1 MYFLN
6 LKFKIYGVIWKKNL
20 ELLLND
26 LNHCTLRVYVCVACV
41 DGFDPTAPR
50 LGPLSLPHI
59 IEGFAVRRTV
69 IPVCFCLSLEIR
81 YRRQPAA
88 VPHRRRRR
96 RTTQPISRP
105 HIEVSI
111 HKWHRPPISPVAL
124 NYCRVE
130 IRPSMTHP
138 AGPGSI
144 CHSLGN

>member
-69 IPVCFCLSLEIR
+69 IPVCFCLSLEIP

-111 HKWHRPPISPVAL
+111 HQWHRPPYFARCIELLQSGDPS
-124 NYCRVE
+124 
-130 IRPSMTHP
+130 IHDPPSRPWIDLSF
-138 AGPGSI
+138 SW
-144 CHSLGN
+144 